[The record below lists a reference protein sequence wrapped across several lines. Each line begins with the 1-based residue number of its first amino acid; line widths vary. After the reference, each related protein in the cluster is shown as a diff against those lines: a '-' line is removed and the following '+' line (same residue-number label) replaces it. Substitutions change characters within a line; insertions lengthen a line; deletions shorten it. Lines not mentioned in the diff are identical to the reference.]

1 MMNHKIVTEVKC
13 MIFES
18 ITDNVVLVELSATE
32 MKKYNIT
39 YETLN
44 DDEDTNMAIKNIL
57 SLTDSAKKLEK
68 GNVTVE
74 AMPIQDGGCFFIF
87 TFSDKKIRYRVKK
100 NDCSTIFET
109 NKINDLLDFV
119 SFLKSHPES
128 PKKCD
133 AFKLKNNYYL
143 HFGCLSPLICTFV
156 EEFGKQSQISYEKL
170 NEYGENL
177 GSIYLQ

>member
-1 MMNHKIVTEVKC
+1 

-39 YETLN
+39 YEAL
-44 DDEDTNMAIKNIL
+44 DDNEDTSLAIRNIL
-57 SLTDSAKKLEK
+57 SLTDSAKRLER
-68 GNVTVE
+68 GNVIVE
-74 AMPIQDGGCFFIF
+74 AMPTQDGGCFFIF
-87 TFSDKKIRYRVKK
+87 TFSDKKKMRYKVKK
-100 NDCSTIFET
+100 NGYSTIFET
-109 NKINDLLDFV
+109 DKIDDLLDFV
-119 SFLKSHPES
+119 SFLKSNPHS

-143 HFGCLSPLICTFV
+143 YFGFSSPLVYTFV
-156 EEFGKQSQISYEKL
+156 DEFGRHSQTSYEKL

>member
-1 MMNHKIVTEVKC
+1 

-39 YETLN
+39 YEALDN
-44 DDEDTNMAIKNIL
+44 NEDTSLAIKSIL
-57 SLTDSAKKLEK
+57 SKTDSARRLER

-74 AMPIQDGGCFFIF
+74 AMPTQDGGCFFIF
-87 TFSDKKIRYRVKK
+87 TFSDKKKMRYKVKK
-100 NDCSTIFET
+100 NSFSTVFET
-109 NKINDLLDFV
+109 DKIDDLLDFV
-119 SFLKSHPES
+119 SFLKINPNS
-128 PKKCD
+128 PTKCD
-133 AFKLKNNYYL
+133 AFKLENNYYL
-143 HFGCLSPLICTFV
+143 HFNCLSPLICGFV
-156 EEFGKQSQISYEKL
+156 DEFGKHSQISYEKL